1 MKSFSA
7 YITEAPKG
15 VKGFDDPWA
24 VMSPEDRKEAF
35 RLFKAS
41 MKSMP
46 GSPRQ
51 KELFAKLMV
60 LYKKYNIGQK
70 KEEMGED
77 WSLKYKRKIDCDNP
91 KGFSQKAHCQG
102 RKKK

>member
-1 MKSFSA
+1 MRSFMQHIS
-7 YITEAPKG
+7 EAPKG
-15 VKGFDDPWA
+15 AKGFDDPWA

-41 MKSMP
+41 MKAMA

-51 KELFAKLMV
+51 KELFDKLMV

-70 KEEMGED
+70 KEGMGED
-77 WSLKYKRKIDCDNP
+77 WSREYKKSIDCNRP
-91 KGFSQKAHCQG
+91 KGFSQRAHCQG